1 MSSVGI
7 SIHKEILEKKEQDY
21 FLDFLS
27 VKNFK
32 YFFAITA
39 ITLISISPLIFHYL
53 FKSFGKN
60 ALFNLSISF
69 LFMLWIFSSAFALR
83 FIFILPKIAL
93 NKKIKPYIKQMNHEG
108 FQFLGLFVVVT
119 IIFFIPSSIILSL
132 QISLSGSNAQ
142 FFTFIKP
149 LFDFVS
155 FYISYFN
162 YLIIFAAIS
171 YSYKIA
177 KHDRSLKI
185 YLIRGFCKNYKKRNK
200 LAEGVRFELTVPCGT
215 AVFKTAGL
223 NHSPIPPLKCFY
235 NLNVKFQ
242 QKSIIY

>member
-1 MSSVGI
+1 MKLKKIPIAKIISTSFNFIFLDFSKKIKKGFFAVFLITFFFNLSTSSLATNFTILLFVFFSTLLMSSVGI

-32 YFFAITA
+32 YCFAITA

-93 NKKIKPYIKQMNHEG
+93 NKKIKPYLKQMNHEG

-132 QISLSGSNAQ
+132 QISLSSSNAQ

-171 YSYKIA
+171 YSYKIENTTD
-177 KHDRSLKI
+177 H
-185 YLIRGFCKNYKKRNK
+185 
-200 LAEGVRFELTVPCGT
+200 
-215 AVFKTAGL
+215 
-223 NHSPIPPLKCFY
+223 
-235 NLNVKFQ
+235 
-242 QKSIIY
+242 